1 MKTNHTGLMAIR
13 LLFVLTLLCGGIY
26 PGLITLSAK
35 LFCPTASQGD
45 LVKVQGR
52 VAGAKLL
59 AQRAPSHGYFQ
70 PRPSACGYSTLP
82 GAGSNYAWSSA
93 AWRDSVAVRETR
105 FRRENGLA
113 DTVPVPPDMLYSSG
127 SGLDPHI
134 SPEAARL
141 QISRIAEE
149 RQLNAHQRKQ
159 LEERVERSIEQ
170 RQWGFLG
177 EPRVNVFVLN
187 YLLYNSNGFD
197 NF

>member
-1 MKTNHTGLMAIR
+1 
-13 LLFVLTLLCGGIY
+13 
-26 PGLITLSAK
+26 
-35 LFCPTASQGD
+35 
-45 LVKVQGR
+45 
-52 VAGAKLL
+52 
-59 AQRAPSHGYFQ
+59 
-70 PRPSACGYSTLP
+70 
-82 GAGSNYAWSSA
+82 
-93 AWRDSVAVRETR
+93 
-105 FRRENGLA
+105 
-113 DTVPVPPDMLYSSG
+113 MLYSSG

-134 SPEAARL
+134 SPEAAHL
-141 QISRIAEE
+141 QIARIAAQ